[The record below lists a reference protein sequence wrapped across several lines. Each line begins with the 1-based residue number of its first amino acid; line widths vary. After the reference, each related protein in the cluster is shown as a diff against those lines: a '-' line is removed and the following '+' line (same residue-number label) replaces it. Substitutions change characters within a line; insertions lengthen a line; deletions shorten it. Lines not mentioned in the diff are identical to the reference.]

1 MKSVSYSV
9 FFFIPYFLLLYYI
22 IYILL
27 LIYIIFIILYLCH
40 LMFMIH
46 VDQSCFVGHWVML
59 WFLFCSCFLL
69 TVGYHLQLQMPV
81 LDILFTSKNNYMDG
95 IIRKW
100 ERERERGEAGGVG
113 GKGRVLRD
121 RMSRKICQIQCFST
135 EALTPRIITPGKPR
149 NSPLNQ
155 VILLFFS
162 YYKSLWKTS
171 FHCVLLHRK

>member
-1 MKSVSYSV
+1 
-9 FFFIPYFLLLYYI
+9 
-22 IYILL
+22 
-27 LIYIIFIILYLCH
+27 
-40 LMFMIH
+40 
-46 VDQSCFVGHWVML
+46 ML

-69 TVGYHLQLQMPV
+69 TVGYHNASLY
-81 LDILFTSKNNYMDG
+81 ILFTSKNNYMAG

-155 VILLFFS
+155 VISLFFS
-162 YYKSLWKTS
+162 YYKSLWNS
-171 FHCVLLHRK
+171 FRCVSLHRKEALVKDFLAHTHKKIFFLCFLTCFPVKCLNSLETSNLSIFY